1 MRETH
6 HLRSRSGARSRGPWT
21 FAVWCVSRTLR
32 HRRPA
37 FGRHGH
43 QPGPRQHPTRAVNG
57 SVLQIATAYDDMG
70 RVATVT
76 SYADVAGTSP
86 VNQVEY
92 VYNGWGTVDSEYQ
105 EPNGGGRSAAP
116 RRSTYSTTTTTA
128 RTPTRRGPRPRSYL
142 SLDLVWYPA
151 NPNGGGSNFV
161 NYLYS
166 LDPSDG
172 TIDNMMSRVTTSK
185 RQASTT

>member
-1 MRETH
+1 
-6 HLRSRSGARSRGPWT
+6 
-21 FAVWCVSRTLR
+21 
-32 HRRPA
+32 
-37 FGRHGH
+37 
-43 QPGPRQHPTRAVNG
+43 
-57 SVLQIATAYDDMG
+57 MG

-105 EPNGGGRSAAP
+105 EPNGVGRYHHVGLRTVRLRRRLVHRPEGGHGRKLPA
-116 RRSTYSTTTTTA
+116 
-128 RTPTRRGPRPRSYL
+128 
-142 SLDLVWYPA
+142 LDLVWYPA

-166 LDPSDG
+166 LDPA
-172 TIDNMMSRVTTSK
+172 TAR
-185 RQASTT
+185 STT